1 MFIFKRCSTHGLV
14 GRDVTYNDDVIQ
26 TRELVQRALSKRSDC
41 SEHSDN
47 TDLGTCFECCQGD
60 YCNKEGCGTTGLF
73 LLLLLRFGLVL
84 WHYDLCV
91 VYIRKYSSAH
101 ALGCVA

>member
-1 MFIFKRCSTHGLV
+1 MLIFKRCSTHGLV

-47 TDLGTCFECCQGD
+47 TDIGTCFECCQGD

-73 LLLLLRFGLVL
+73 LKYYVL
-84 WHYDLCV
+84 DWSSGIMICV
-91 VYIRKYSSAH
+91 LFTLENIAPLMR
-101 ALGCVA
+101 